1 MVILSLYSLLV
12 LMHKGQR
19 LKIQTENKV
28 TDANLPNE
36 LNSFRTTVV
45 LNIFFLLRKSAI
57 CPPV

>member
-1 MVILSLYSLLV
+1 MY
-12 LMHKGQR
+12 KRQR

-45 LNIFFLLRKSAI
+45 LNIFFLLRQSAI

>member
-57 CPPV
+57 WPPV

>member
-1 MVILSLYSLLV
+1 
-12 LMHKGQR
+12 MHKGQR

-45 LNIFFLLRKSAI
+45 LNIFFLLKQSAI
-57 CPPV
+57 CPPVWIVIAMTR